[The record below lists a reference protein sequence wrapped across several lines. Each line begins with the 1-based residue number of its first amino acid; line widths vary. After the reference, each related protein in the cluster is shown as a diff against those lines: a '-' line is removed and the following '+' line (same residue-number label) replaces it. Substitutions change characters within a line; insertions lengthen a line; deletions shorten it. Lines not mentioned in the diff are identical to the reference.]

1 MKKENRYAEKHIPI
15 AAKKCV
21 HFFKCMFNDDCDTL
35 ARAELSE
42 MSSLT
47 LEEMGRTRGIELDRR
62 KTKEHLI
69 NDLYEVM

>member
-1 MKKENRYAEKHIPI
+1 MTKYKMKKHKPVP
-15 AAKKCV
+15 AKKCV
-21 HFFKCMFNDDCDTL
+21 HFFKCMFNDDCETL